1 MGEWVVRWGGCLG
14 DVQQQANQP
23 VHHFYVMAHPGQ
35 AAPCV
40 MVGPGPTTHDFTV
53 FRADITIA
61 PKRLNR
67 HGRPCPGHPS
77 FIRRRAD
84 GLDTPG
90 HNNGETAST

>member
-1 MGEWVVRWGGCLG
+1 
-14 DVQQQANQP
+14 
-23 VHHFYVMAHPGQ
+23 
-35 AAPCV
+35 

-67 HGRPCPGHPS
+67 HGRACPGHPR
-77 FIRRRAD
+77 FIRRCED

-90 HNNGETAST
+90 HNDGKRHRPEAVTFRTAHSAMVTCPDDPDQHNIAES